1 MSLVR
6 SLQGRKSME
15 QKTLENMYRKRLEA
29 ASLRILAHS
38 YFGSNVVDTPVVR
51 EMRNELLRKAN
62 EIENSLN

>member
-1 MSLVR
+1 
-6 SLQGRKSME
+6 
-15 QKTLENMYRKRLEA
+15 MYRKRLEA